1 MDTAAINKKRATLE
15 KFKGILDKYARAFE
29 GDGLSG
35 TAEQAQIVELQA
47 TVEQAF
53 AQLEALE
60 QQRTS
65 SGSSETTEEST
76 DTTTSTTSTTE
87 EGESIDGVIP
97 EQSNFSGS
105 KEIDVEAVTRLF
117 NEDKSVSDE
126 YGEGISHDDV
136 NQNWINDCFFLSALA
151 AVAKA
156 NPEAIKNLIKGPL
169 ADGSYEV
176 KLHIKGKKI
185 SLDGNPTIIKVF
197 PKALEKDGQTTVGL
211 GDNELWVLLVERAF
225 AQAMGGYDVL
235 DEAGFTEHGLEAIT
249 GKDAVYKET
258 ASMSNAEVVA
268 FVQECI
274 EKKVPLTASAKAVEP
289 SLAEAAREAHIY
301 LAHAYYVLGASG
313 NTIQLRNPHNS
324 DLPGGREVELEI
336 DAFKQF
342 FDYFDYTAFE

>member
-1 MDTAAINKKRATLE
+1 METAAIAKKRATLE
-15 KFKGILDKYARAFE
+15 KIKGILDKYDKAFE
-29 GDGLSG
+29 ADGLSG
-35 TAEQAQIVELQA
+35 TAEQAQIAELRA
-47 TVEQAF
+47 TLEQAY
-53 AQLEALE
+53 AKLEALE
-60 QQRTS
+60 QERSSTGNSEETS
-65 SGSSETTEEST
+65 TTEEST
-76 DTTTSTTSTTE
+76 STTE
-87 EGESIDGVIP
+87 TQGQEESIDGVIP
-97 EQSNFSGS
+97 EQSNFSGA
-105 KEIDVEAVTRLF
+105 KEIDVDTVTRLF

-169 ADGSYEV
+169 SDGSYEV

-185 SLDGNPTIIKVF
+185 SLDGNPTIVKVF

-258 ASMSNAEVVA
+258 AAMSNAEVVA
-268 FVQECI
+268 FVQECMD
-274 EKKVPLTASAKAVEP
+274 KKVPLTASARAVEP
-289 SLAEAAREAHIY
+289 TLAEEARKAHIY